1 VTLQTRIRQAFT
13 LIELLVVIAIIA
25 VLIGLLLP
33 AVQKVREAA
42 ARSKCQNNL
51 KQIALALHNAEST
64 MGSMPVATGFWP
76 GNEDWPNHWGVPG
89 PPILANA
96 QVFIYP
102 YIEQNAKW
110 TAFPTKNCWHLYWD
124 VAQDTPPVLIC
135 PSDSSMPANRRTDLS
150 LPLTSYSGNVASLG
164 VNGWTFDD
172 QTSPRNRLANLN
184 NGFPDGTSNTIV
196 FAERYARPSWNI
208 NGLLWPWGPDYGSP
222 IFAHKTW
229 TLTLTPQIAVPPAA
243 ADPFRA
249 SSAHTG
255 VCNVALADGSVRGVT
270 SAISPETWRRA
281 LLPDDGLPLG
291 NDW

>member
-1 VTLQTRIRQAFT
+1 MTLRTRPRQAFT

-25 VLIGLLLP
+25 ILIGLLLP

-76 GNEDWPNHWGVPG
+76 GQEDWPNINTRPG
-89 PPILANA
+89 PPLCANA

-110 TAFPTKNCWHLYWD
+110 LRFYEKNCFFDFWE
-124 VAQDTPPVLIC
+124 AEQATPPMLIC
-135 PSDSSMPANRRTDLS
+135 PSDASMPATRRNEWG
-150 LPLTSYSGNVASLG
+150 LPLTSYSANVASLG
-164 VNGWTFDD
+164 VNGWTFAD

-184 NGFPDGTSNTIV
+184 SGFPDGTSNTVV
-196 FAERYARPSWNI
+196 FAERYAVPGWNV
-208 NGLLWPWGPDYGSP
+208 NGLLWPWGPDYASP
-222 IFAHKTW
+222 VFAHKTW
-229 TLTLTPQIAVPPAA
+229 TLTLTPQIAVPPTV
-243 ADPFRA
+243 ADPFRV

-255 VCNVALADGSVRGVT
+255 VCNVAMADGSVRGVT
-270 SAISPETWRRA
+270 SNISPETWRRA
-281 LLPDDGLPLG
+281 LVPNDGLPLG